1 MFQYENAYYS
11 ILFNLMNYTFDKI
24 EKGYSIEELIDRYEE
39 KFSFPYLADVPYI
52 EKAIYDSN
60 FFLILYYDHF
70 LDNVEDMVCEF
81 YYEHTDTFYDELV

>member
-39 KFSFPYLADVPYI
+39 KFSFPYPADVPYI

-81 YYEHTDTFYDELV
+81 YHK